1 MHTLAYIDPG
11 TGTLILQ
18 MLAATVLAITVVFR
32 NIRYAIYSFFCK
44 ITGKQPKD
52 LDLLEEEEE
61 EESPTPTPADEE

>member
-32 NIRYAIYSFFCK
+32 NIRYALYSFFCK
-44 ITGKQPKD
+44 ITGKQPRD
-52 LDLLEEEEE
+52 LDLLDEEDED
-61 EESPTPTPADEE
+61 PTPPGPLPDED